1 MAEELVNHVLE
12 LLAPLGRAR
21 SRRMFGG
28 QGFYVDDLFIALIA
42 DGRLYLKVDAQS
54 RAVFES
60 AGCEP
65 FAYQRAGG
73 ERAVMSYFSA
83 PDDAMESPA
92 LMQPW
97 ARLALAAAVRALPG
111 TRLPDDTGVHAGQPI
126 GELGFVAVTGDIA
139 NRAEPGVQSAA
150 ASWQEFLDT
159 FVAPLNAG
167 RAAPLPMI
175 VATGNHDASNAI
187 GYVPA
192 LTPRTDTA
200 AMAGLLRLIDPVQYA
215 QRPPFDYTRDRI
227 HYVRRLDGVALM
239 VLHIWPDSAERA
251 WMEQELSSIPD
262 SVPVLLFAHDPPM
275 VDISHFTAPGGGPPG
290 TGGFQAL
297 LTEQWQG
304 APLPGARFEGSPTL
318 EGFRELVRRHRNVR
332 AYFHGHQNWTEFHA
346 LREADGTAL
355 LPAFRVDSPLKGRD
369 SATDDTK
376 LSFLVVTLDAA
387 RQRLTVREYR
397 WDHVSAASRWGPQA
411 TILLR

>member
-1 MAEELVNHVLE
+1 MACKDLVRTCV
-12 LLAPLGRAR
+12 
-21 SRRMFGG
+21 
-28 QGFYVDDLFIALIA
+28 
-42 DGRLYLKVDAQS
+42 
-54 RAVFES
+54 RAVQRRPGISPDAVCVRTLRAAVLGLVSFVGVPWQTATAQRSES
-60 AGCEP
+60 AAAIHFVLVSDLHYGLARTR
-65 FAYQRAGG
+65 FRGDS
-73 ERAVMSYFSA
+73 AVSA
-83 PDDAMESPA
+83 AKVNA
-92 LMQPW
+92 
-97 ARLALAAAVRALPG
+97 ALAAAVRALPG

-126 GELGFVAVTGDIA
+126 DELGFVAVTGDIA

-192 LTPRTDTA
+192 LTPRIDTA

-318 EGFRELVRRHRNVR
+318 EGFRALVRRHRNVR